1 MELPSKSAHMQTQ
14 KMEKKE
20 TALVWFTKVLFIL
33 ITANLILKMLNNKR
47 DVSSLGLSICQSQY
61 L

>member
-1 MELPSKSAHMQTQ
+1 MQTQ
-14 KMEKKE
+14 KIKKE